1 MFVGQIYF
9 GAFRHNEGKADSPG
23 TRALA
28 LHESALSARK
38 NELADRTSL
47 RSGLLFQL
55 PIEGGRNV
63 NSRANGFL
71 LHELSIA
78 HMP

>member
-1 MFVGQIYF
+1 
-9 GAFRHNEGKADSPG
+9 
-23 TRALA
+23 
-28 LHESALSARK
+28 
-38 NELADRTSL
+38 L